1 MASLLQPNTSHYGQ
15 NQNPKTPRSASL
27 ELETIDI
34 DPVPAGDGG
43 VSAVRSTTPEEG
55 SDFLTWKDLWVTV
68 SNGKSGSRSI
78 LEGVTGY
85 ARPGEVLAIMGPS
98 GCGKS
103 TLLDALAGKIV
114 VFVLECLSLW
124 EKKDY
129 QQKSMD
135 KCIYNLYFIH
145 VAGRLGSNIRQ
156 SGEILING
164 HKQALAFGTS
174 VRKKIEEEKKKK
186 KIFILFLFLSS
197 IILKA

>member
-1 MASLLQPNTSHYGQ
+1 MASLLQPNTSRYGQ

-43 VSAVRSTTPEEG
+43 VSAVRSMSEEG
-55 SDFLTWKDLWVTV
+55 GVFLTWQDLWVTV

-114 VFVLECLSLW
+114 VFVLECLL
-124 EKKDY
+124 
-129 QQKSMD
+129 
-135 KCIYNLYFIH
+135 L
-145 VAGRLGSNIRQ
+145 
-156 SGEILING
+156 
-164 HKQALAFGTS
+164 
-174 VRKKIEEEKKKK
+174 
-186 KIFILFLFLSS
+186 
-197 IILKA
+197 